1 LRVAGIPPGTDTCT
15 PTHPRFRT
23 NRSPRLP
30 PGSADPRPQ
39 QPPPGGGGSV
49 RAPMCG
55 HPTSTVRRAAERHK
69 SATNP
74 IGRPQSFPRPVRRG
88 RQIPAPPTSDF
99 PPSHVLKG
107 HSFIAQ
113 GSPRSGYP
121 GLGSRFRFIS
131 EGDGLKRAIGMNHG
145 PNSTRRIRCGNRH
158 TSRFPPSL
166 SEANPGR
173 VQAS

>member
-1 LRVAGIPPGTDTCT
+1 MRVAGIPPGTDTCT

-145 PNSTRRIRCGNRH
+145 PNSTRRTLWKPTHQPI
-158 TSRFPPSL
+158 SAIA
-166 SEANPGR
+166 E
-173 VQAS
+173 